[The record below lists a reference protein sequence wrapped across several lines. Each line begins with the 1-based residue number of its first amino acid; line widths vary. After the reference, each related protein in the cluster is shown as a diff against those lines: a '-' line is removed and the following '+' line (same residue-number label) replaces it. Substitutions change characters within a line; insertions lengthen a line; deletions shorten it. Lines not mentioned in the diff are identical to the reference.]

1 MSSPLAS
8 TAPPLPSST
17 YAAAARRHPADR
29 LVVHRRSRFLIGAAL
44 AAISWPAQA
53 QASETAAPAAS
64 VAALA
69 PPGAPATQT
78 VVVTA
83 TLSPRDTRT
92 APAST
97 TVVTRDELEQRH
109 AHDLLDAVRATPG
122 VTLSPRQIGGRKT
135 FSLRGLE
142 GKHTLVLV
150 DGRRVAA
157 SDDVIGHSDYQ
168 YGWLPTSAIERV
180 EIVRGPMSALYG
192 SEAIG
197 GVVNIITRRP
207 TDRWL
212 GSATLHA
219 GALGGGGGGGEQASL
234 ALFGAGPLAPGLHL
248 RLNAAH
254 ARTAAIPAAE
264 DPRYSELEGR
274 DSDSLAAGVEW
285 RPLAGQTLTLDVF
298 ANRETRERDNVAT
311 VRSPPPAR
319 EVAHVDFYDLERS
332 QIALGW
338 RAENGPWRAQLR
350 GYRSE
355 LDVKNRRTEGVS
367 PTRPQKLV
375 DEVVEAHLARSFDRH
390 RLTVGA
396 EHRTETLTNAG
407 LAGGRD
413 DATHRSVFGQGEFAL
428 VDALELTAGVHVTR
442 HELFGTET
450 SPRLY
455 LVWEQGPWVVKGG
468 YGHAFKAPTLK
479 QISPDYVGA
488 EGPHTFLGNADV
500 KPESSDSVEL
510 GLSWARGSL
519 EAGATV
525 FSNRVRDLIVANQIE
540 QVGPRRIY
548 RYDNVARARLRGVEL
563 SVQARLAPGW
573 SAGLDATWLRTRD
586 QTTGEPL
593 LNRPRLTLAG
603 RLLWQGR
610 DALAPWSAHLRV
622 EQIGR
627 QTTSGQIGLPAYTL
641 AHAGLAWRV
650 SRHISLRGGVENLT
664 DLRLAEKSPGFGYA
678 ERGRSGYLRLMAEM

>member
-1 MSSPLAS
+1 MSIPLAS
-8 TAPPLPSST
+8 TAPPLRSST
-17 YAAAARRHPADR
+17 FQAAARRRGGDR
-29 LVVHRRSRFLIGAAL
+29 IAWPRCPGIVIGAAI
-44 AAISWPAQA
+44 AAMPWTVHAQTV
-53 QASETAAPAAS
+53 EIAAPVRS
-64 VAALA
+64 VAADLPSVA
-69 PPGAPATQT
+69 QARQT

-83 TLSPRDTRT
+83 TLSARDTRT

-97 TVVTRDELEQRH
+97 TVITRDELERRH

-122 VTLSPRQIGGRKT
+122 VTLSPRQVGGRKT

-142 GKHTLVLV
+142 GKHTLVMV
-150 DGRRVAA
+150 DGRRISA

-168 YGWLPTSAIERV
+168 YGWLPMSAIERV

-192 SEAIG
+192 SEALG

-219 GALGGGGGGGEQASL
+219 GALGSGGGEQASL
-234 ALFGAGPLAPGLHL
+234 AVFGAGPLAPGLHL

-254 ARTAAIPAAE
+254 ARNAAIPEAE

-285 RPLAGQTLTLDVF
+285 RPLAGQTLTLDAF

-319 EVAHVDFYDLERS
+319 EVPYVDVYDLDRS

-355 LDVKNRRTEGVS
+355 LDVKNRRTEGVA
-367 PTRPQKLV
+367 PTRPQNLV
-375 DEVVEAHLARSFDRH
+375 DDVVEAHLARSFDGH

-396 EHRTETLTNAG
+396 EQRTETLTNAG
-407 LAGGRD
+407 LEGGGD

-428 VDALELTAGVHVTR
+428 GDALGLTAGVHVTR
-442 HELFGTET
+442 HEFFGTET

-479 QISPDYVGA
+479 QISPGYVGA

-500 KPESSDSVEL
+500 QPESSDSVEL

-525 FSNRVRDLIVANQIE
+525 FSNRVRDLIVARQIGAD
-540 QVGPRRIY
+540 GPRRIY
-548 RYDNVARARLRGVEL
+548 QYDNVARARLRGLEVG
-563 SVQARLAPGW
+563 VQARLAQAW

-586 QTTGEPL
+586 QTTGRPL
-593 LNRPRLTLAG
+593 LDRPRLTLAG
-603 RLLWQGR
+603 RLLWQGHE
-610 DALAPWSAHLRV
+610 ALAPWSAHLRV
-622 EQIGR
+622 EHIGR
-627 QTTSGQIGLPAYTL
+627 QTTSGPIELPAYTL
-641 AHAGLAWRV
+641 VHAGLAWQL
-650 SRHISLRGGVENLT
+650 SRRITLRGGVENLT
-664 DLRLAEKSPGFGYA
+664 DVRLAEESPGFGYT
-678 ERGRSGYLRLMAEM
+678 ERGRSGYLRLVAEM